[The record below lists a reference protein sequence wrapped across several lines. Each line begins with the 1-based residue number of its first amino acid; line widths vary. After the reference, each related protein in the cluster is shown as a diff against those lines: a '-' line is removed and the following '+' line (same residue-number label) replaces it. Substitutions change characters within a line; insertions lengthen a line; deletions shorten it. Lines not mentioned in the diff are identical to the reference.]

1 MREQD
6 EPISTSPTSRGGGP
20 PTVGRD
26 RTWVGKSA
34 MPPADDIT
42 EPSRGH
48 LQILSVIQR
57 IPEGRVCTYGRIAEA
72 AGLPRRARLVGRI
85 LHDSPLADDVPWHR
99 VINASG
105 RISDR
110 PGGATEQLA
119 RLAAEG
125 VEVTACGRVDLGTYL
140 WQP

>member
-1 MREQD
+1 M
-6 EPISTSPTSRGGGP
+6 SFGYGGG
-20 PTVGRD
+20 
-26 RTWVGKSA
+26 
-34 MPPADDIT
+34 DDIT
-42 EPSRGH
+42 EPTHVH
-48 LQILSVIQR
+48 LQILGVIQQ
-57 IPEGRVCTYGRIAEA
+57 IPEGRVCTYGRVAAA

-85 LHDSPLADDVPWHR
+85 LYDSPLADDVPWHR

-110 PGGATEQLA
+110 RGGTTEQVA

-125 VEVTACGRVDLGTYL
+125 IEVTACGRIDLATYL